1 MIISHLLPKNT
12 DSFLFSYLCF
22 GMLISIGKLLWW
34 ECYKQLYD
42 KAFINNRVFLY
53 RIILIKLWNQSHGI
67 RSKITSIK
75 SPNFKM
81 KKSYKF
87 KIINV
92 YYIMKHPSSTLLEVK
107 TEKKPQRK
115 FVQLTK
121 RPRGHFL
128 EKNTFSPF
136 PNIFNLSVKCLQKRT
151 NGAKFLTK
159 KIRIINYNFFQEHKH
174 YLSNKFWKENTF
186 NF

>member
-1 MIISHLLPKNT
+1 
-12 DSFLFSYLCF
+12 
-22 GMLISIGKLLWW
+22 
-34 ECYKQLYD
+34 
-42 KAFINNRVFLY
+42 
-53 RIILIKLWNQSHGI
+53 
-67 RSKITSIK
+67 
-75 SPNFKM
+75 M

-136 PNIFNLSVKCLQKRT
+136 PSIFNLSVKCLQKRT